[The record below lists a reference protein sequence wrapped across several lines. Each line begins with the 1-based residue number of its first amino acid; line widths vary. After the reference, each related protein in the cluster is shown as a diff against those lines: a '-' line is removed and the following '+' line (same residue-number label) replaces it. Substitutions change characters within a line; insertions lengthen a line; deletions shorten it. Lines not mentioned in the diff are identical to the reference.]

1 MTTNG
6 YSVNPQRGTG
16 LHRTRMSVSNAL
28 PVYSSSSAVKEKYA
42 RMAKENPW
50 FIPFHLPLPGS
61 RLRHLHVYV
70 INPRR
75 LHAFSTTRFGRKRG
89 TVLLCFLL
97 TFLVLFTFAL
107 VKRFGGAEKKW
118 PGPFQGEPR
127 SLIFKREDLQR
138 IWNWEVA
145 SGHYP
150 SRHRSE

>member
-1 MTTNG
+1 MATNE
-6 YSVNPQRGTG
+6 YSQQGTG

-42 RMAKENPW
+42 RMMKDNPW
-50 FIPFHLPLPGS
+50 FISFALPLPGYRMR
-61 RLRHLHVYV
+61 RLHIYI

-75 LHAFSTTRFGRKRG
+75 LHAFSTVRFGRKKG
-89 TVLLCFLL
+89 TVLLGFFL
-97 TFLVLFTFAL
+97 TFLVLSTFAL

-118 PGPFQGEPR
+118 PFQGGPG
-127 SLIFKREDLQR
+127 SLVFEREDLQR